1 MQVTLLVIG
10 GVGIALLLVS
20 LVLGD
25 VVDGLLDSVG
35 PDAFSGLAIA
45 GFLAAFGF
53 VGALT
58 MNAGASGGVA
68 VLAGVVAG
76 VAAGAGA
83 GYASSRL
90 MQGGDEAT
98 VRSSGLV
105 GLRGTVVEP
114 VPDDGYGMV
123 SVVASGHITR
133 LNARADEPLRSGTA
147 VVVTAVLSPTS
158 VMVSRQE
165 S

>member
-1 MQVTLLVIG
+1 MQVTMLVIG
-10 GVGIALLLVS
+10 GIGILLLLVS
-20 LVLGD
+20 FVLGD
-25 VVDGLLDSVG
+25 ILDGVLDSIG
-35 PDAFSGLAIA
+35 PEAFSGLAIA

-58 MNAGASGGVA
+58 LDTGASAGVA
-68 VLAGVVAG
+68 IIAGLVAG

-90 MQGGDEAT
+90 MRGGDEST
-98 VRSSGLV
+98 VRTSGLV
-105 GLRGTVVEP
+105 GLSGTVVEA
-114 VPDDGYGMV
+114 VPADGYGMV
-123 SVVASGHITR
+123 SVTAAGHITR
-133 LNARADEPLRSGTA
+133 LNARCEEPLPGGTA

-158 VMVSRQE
+158 VMVSRRG

>member
-10 GVGIALLLVS
+10 GIGILLLLVS
-20 LVLGD
+20 FVLGD
-25 VVDGLLDSVG
+25 ILDGALDSIG

-58 MNAGASGGVA
+58 LDAGAPAGVA
-68 VLAGVVAG
+68 ILAGLVAG
-76 VAAGAGA
+76 IAAGAGA

-90 MQGGDEAT
+90 MRGGDEST

-105 GLRGTVVEP
+105 GLTGTVVEA
-114 VPDDGYGMV
+114 VPADGYGMV
-123 SVVASGHITR
+123 SVTAAGHITR
-133 LNARADEPLRSGTA
+133 LNARSDEPLPGGTA

-158 VMVSRQE
+158 VTVSRR
-165 S
+165 SA